1 MNPGTNIK
9 TLKIDGKDFSARQDE
24 TILAVARQNK
34 IFIPT
39 LCDLRGLSTVGACRP
54 AWSRS
59 RGRTSFCRLRD
70 HVEGHGGHDHF
81 GSPGPLSPLDS

>member
-1 MNPGTNIK
+1 MTSASNIK

-39 LCDLRGLSTVGACRP
+39 LCDLRGLSAV
-54 AWSRS
+54 
-59 RGRTSFCRLRD
+59 
-70 HVEGHGGHDHF
+70 
-81 GSPGPLSPLDS
+81 PG